1 MWNCQ
6 NYDALRMTERPQEQS
21 QHLCAEN
28 LRVSNRIAKIRYEC
42 LIGWM
47 YFKTLEPC
55 QAQNFYQRLRGK
67 VEKLRGNVEPPSSA
81 VQWIQGARDCNI
93 DRRTIWSLD
102 EDDAVIRQQF
112 ASPPEELQ
120 GVSHMSENVPKRN

>member
-1 MWNCQ
+1 
-6 NYDALRMTERPQEQS
+6 
-21 QHLCAEN
+21 
-28 LRVSNRIAKIRYEC
+28 
-42 LIGWM
+42 M
-47 YFKTLEPC
+47 YFKILEPC
-55 QAQNFYQRLRGK
+55 QAQNLYQRLRGK

-81 VQWIQGARDCNI
+81 MQWIQGARNCNI
-93 DRRTIWSLD
+93 HGGTIWSLD